1 MRILVTGA
9 AGFIGFH
16 LARRLL
22 ERGDEVVGLDNLN
35 DYYDVS
41 LKEARL
47 AILRALD
54 GFSFLRANIAD
65 RAAMEPLFAGA
76 RCDAIAHLAAQA
88 GVRYSIE
95 NPRAYVDANVVG
107 FTNVLEGARAQATGH
122 LVFASTSSVYG
133 INTVMPFCERDNT
146 DHPISMY
153 SATKKANEAMAHAY
167 AHLFRIPT
175 TGLRFFTVYGPWGRP
190 DMALFRFTR
199 AILAG
204 EKLPVFN
211 EGRMVRDFTYVDDIV
226 EGIVRVIDRPAAPD
240 PAWDPESPRAD
251 TSTAPWRLYNIG
263 NSQRIDLIRYIR
275 ALETALGLEARLEL
289 LPMQA
294 GDVAATEADTSSL
307 EQATGFRPSMPVEE
321 GVRRFVSWYREYY
334 HA

>member
-88 GVRYSIE
+88 GVRY
-95 NPRAYVDANVVG
+95 
-107 FTNVLEGARAQATGH
+107 
-122 LVFASTSSVYG
+122 
-133 INTVMPFCERDNT
+133 
-146 DHPISMY
+146 
-153 SATKKANEAMAHAY
+153 
-167 AHLFRIPT
+167 
-175 TGLRFFTVYGPWGRP
+175 
-190 DMALFRFTR
+190 
-199 AILAG
+199 
-204 EKLPVFN
+204 
-211 EGRMVRDFTYVDDIV
+211 
-226 EGIVRVIDRPAAPD
+226 
-240 PAWDPESPRAD
+240 
-251 TSTAPWRLYNIG
+251 
-263 NSQRIDLIRYIR
+263 
-275 ALETALGLEARLEL
+275 
-289 LPMQA
+289 
-294 GDVAATEADTSSL
+294 
-307 EQATGFRPSMPVEE
+307 
-321 GVRRFVSWYREYY
+321 
-334 HA
+334 

>member
-1 MRILVTGA
+1 
-9 AGFIGFH
+9 GFIGFH

-47 AILRALD
+47 AILRALA
-54 GFSFLRANIAD
+54 GFSFVRANVAD
-65 RAAMEPLFAGA
+65 RAAMESLFAGA

-107 FTNVLEGARAQATGH
+107 FTNVLEGARAQGAGH

-133 INTVMPFCERDNT
+133 INTVMPFSERDNT

-167 AHLFRIPT
+167 AHLFRIPS

-204 EKLPVFN
+204 EKLP
-211 EGRMVRDFTYVDDIV
+211 
-226 EGIVRVIDRPAAPD
+226 
-240 PAWDPESPRAD
+240 
-251 TSTAPWRLYNIG
+251 
-263 NSQRIDLIRYIR
+263 
-275 ALETALGLEARLEL
+275 
-289 LPMQA
+289 
-294 GDVAATEADTSSL
+294 
-307 EQATGFRPSMPVEE
+307 
-321 GVRRFVSWYREYY
+321 
-334 HA
+334 

>member
-107 FTNVLEGARAQATGH
+107 FTNVLEGARAQGTGH

-307 EQATGFRPSMPVEE
+307 EQAIGFRPSMPVEE

>member
-47 AILRALD
+47 TILRALA
-54 GFSFLRANIAD
+54 GFSFVRANVAD
-65 RAAMEPLFAGA
+65 RAAMESLFAGA

-107 FTNVLEGARAQATGH
+107 FTNVLEGARAQGAGH

-133 INTVMPFCERDNT
+133 INTVMPFSERDNT

-167 AHLFRIPT
+167 AHLFRIPS

-240 PAWDPESPRAD
+240 PAWNPESPRAD

-263 NSQRIDLIRYIR
+263 NRQRIDLLRYIR
-275 ALETALGLEARLEL
+275 ALEAALGLEARLEL

-294 GDVAATEADTSSL
+294 GDVAGTEADTSSL

-321 GVRRFVSWYREYY
+321 GVRRFVAWYREYY
-334 HA
+334 RA